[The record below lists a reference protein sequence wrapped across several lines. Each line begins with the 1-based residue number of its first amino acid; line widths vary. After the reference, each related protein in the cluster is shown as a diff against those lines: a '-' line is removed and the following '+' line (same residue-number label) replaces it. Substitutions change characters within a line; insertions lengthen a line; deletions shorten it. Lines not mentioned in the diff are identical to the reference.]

1 MKLIRPMIITGL
13 LLSALPA
20 FAQSTI
26 TAELPKD
33 GPKQCAGG
41 KCGMDPKLKITPEQ
55 KAKLGS
61 LRDSFKLS
69 TADKKAELEVAQGQ
83 LRRIFGEPTVD
94 KSAALSLQN
103 KINGLRADLSTARL
117 NMMLASSDIFTPEQ
131 REAFSK
137 MRGMHRHGGFGHH
150 RHGGHH
156 RGGGEGFRGGDKKV
170 G

>member
-20 FAQSTI
+20 FADSTI

-33 GPKQCAGG
+33 GGAKQCAGG
-41 KCGMDPKLKITPEQ
+41 KFGCDPKLMITPDQ

-61 LRDSFKLS
+61 LRDQFKLS
-69 TADKKAELEVAQGQ
+69 TADEKAELEVAHGQ
-83 LRRIFGEPTVD
+83 LRRLFSQPTVD
-94 KSAALSLQN
+94 KGAALALQN
-103 KINGLRADLSTARL
+103 KINGLRDDLSTAKL

-137 MRGMHRHGGFGHH
+137 MRGMHGGRHH

>member
-20 FAQSTI
+20 FADSTI

-33 GPKQCAGG
+33 GAKQCAGG
-41 KCGMDPKLKITPEQ
+41 KCSFDPKLQITPEQ

-61 LRDSFKLS
+61 LRDQFKLS
-69 TADKKAELEVAQGQ
+69 TADKKAELEVAHSQ
-83 LRRIFGEPTVD
+83 LRRIFSQPTVD
-94 KSAALSLQN
+94 KGAALALQS
-103 KINGLRADLSTARL
+103 KINGLRDDLSTAKL

-137 MRGMHRHGGFGHH
+137 MRGMHGRHH
-150 RHGGHH
+150 RHGGFHH